1 MKKNDIRLII
11 LISIILITMILL
23 KMFSTRTEGIL
34 IKYAKNKS
42 INSMSQIVDKT
53 IRSIMEKNEFDE
65 ILYIENNEE
74 INQTYLNFDNNKI
87 NRILNL
93 STKKIYE
100 SIKEIERTNKIYN
113 ISSGLLIKNHL
124 LNNLG
129 PSIPYKID
137 LLGEVNT
144 NAYTKIK
151 EYGINNSMVEII
163 LDIKIEFQVL
173 LPFVTDTFKI
183 EKEIILDSKI
193 IQGNIPNYYAN

>member
-11 LISIILITMILL
+11 LILIISITMILL
-23 KMFSTRTEGIL
+23 KIFSARTEGIL

-74 INQTYLNFDNNKI
+74 TNQTYLNFDNNKI

-93 STKKIYE
+93 STKNIYE
-100 SIKEIERTNKIYN
+100 SIKKIEKTNKIYN

-137 LLGEVNT
+137 LLGEINT
-144 NAYTKIK
+144 NAYTRIK

-173 LPFVTDTFKI
+173 LPFITDTFKI

-193 IQGNIPNYYAN
+193 IQGNIPNYYAS